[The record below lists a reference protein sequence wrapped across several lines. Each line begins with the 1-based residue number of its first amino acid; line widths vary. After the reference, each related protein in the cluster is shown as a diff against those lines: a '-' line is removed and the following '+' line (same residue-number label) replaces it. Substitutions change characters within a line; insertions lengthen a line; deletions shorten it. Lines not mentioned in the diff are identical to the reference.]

1 MPNLLIVDD
10 ELSMRQFLTHLFQ
23 RDGHAIRVAENGRK
37 AMAMLREQSADVI
50 ISDVKMPDMGGIDL
64 LRAARELHP
73 DIEVIMMTAFAN
85 EETAHEAFLLGAFDF
100 VHKPFDNNL
109 LKEKVARA
117 LQKISI
123 VREKQAL
130 EVENEALIKGQ
141 RARGQ
146 LGNIIGR
153 SDRMQS
159 VYQMIETVAQVQSTV
174 LITGESG
181 TGKEL
186 VARAI
191 HDLSPRAQKPFV
203 SVNCGAFTETLLES
217 ELFGFV
223 KGSFTGATAN
233 RKGLFEAAD
242 QGTIFLDEIGE
253 MSAAMQVKLLRVLQE
268 RKVRPVGAH
277 DEMEVNTRVIAAT
290 NRDLSALVREG
301 TFREDLFYRV
311 SVIPMELPPLRE
323 RGSDIPELAEHFIGK
338 YCQQTG
344 RSITISSPAMRLL
357 EAYSWP
363 GNVRE
368 LEHTIERAVALERT
382 DMIQPERL
390 TEQITNYNP
399 IRISSDLQLPADGIN
414 LTAHLDQLEKTYVME
429 ALKRTEGN
437 QTNAADLLKM
447 SVRSLRHLLDKHGI
461 RGLTAQMRDER
472 RSDALPRRRSTDP
485 YPRRRSDDDD
495 DDRAEGSGQA
505 ASAGEGS

>member
-1 MPNLLIVDD
+1 MANLLIVDD
-10 ELSMRQFLTHLFQ
+10 ERSMREFLTHLF
-23 RDGHAIRVAENGRK
+23 RREGHAIRVAENGRN
-37 AMAMLREQSADVI
+37 ALELMRQEPADVI
-50 ISDVKMPDMGGIDL
+50 ISDVRMPDMGGIDL
-64 LRAARELHP
+64 LRATKELQP
-73 DIEVIMMTAFAN
+73 QTEVIMMTAFAN
-85 EETAHEAFLLGAFDF
+85 EETAREAVKLGAFNF
-100 VHKPFDNNL
+100 VYKPFDNDL
-109 LKEKVARA
+109 LKVIVQRAFQKIADDREKLA
-117 LQKISI
+117 LQ
-123 VREKQAL
+123 
-130 EVENEALIKGQ
+130 VENEALIKGQ
-141 RARGQ
+141 RARGR
-146 LGNIIGR
+146 LGNIVGQ
-153 SDRMQS
+153 SDRMQA

-217 ELFGFV
+217 ELFGYV

-253 MSAAMQVKLLRVLQE
+253 MSPAMQVKLLRVLQE

-277 DEMEVNTRVIAAT
+277 EETVVNTRVIAAT
-290 NRDLSALVREG
+290 NRDLASMVKDG
-301 TFREDLFYRV
+301 SFREDLFYRV

-323 RGSDIPELAEHFIGK
+323 RGDDISELAEHFIGK
-338 YCQQTG
+338 YCEQTG
-344 RSITISSPAMRLL
+344 RTISISPPAMRLL
-357 EAYSWP
+357 ENYSWP

-382 DMIQPERL
+382 EMIQPERL
-390 TEQITNYNP
+390 PEQITNYSQT
-399 IRISSDLQLPADGIN
+399 RISSELHLPDEGIN
-414 LTAHLDQLEKTYVME
+414 LTAHLDQLEKTYVLE
-429 ALKRTEGN
+429 ALKRTDGN
-437 QTNAADLLKM
+437 QTSAADLLKM

-472 RSDALPRRRSTDP
+472 RGSETVPRRRSTDP
-485 YPRRRSDDDD
+485 YPRRRDEDVDE
-495 DDRAEGSGQA
+495 RADASGQA
-505 ASAGEGS
+505 ASASEGS